1 MVRSGSAWATHVARG
16 FGFQCT
22 NSNVPRNLPCVNPI
36 KSSGTRSISDEF
48 SSQLPVGRG
57 FMRNAS
63 LPSSFYPPRQFT
75 INELFRVMLISLQNS
90 RGTGS
95 RLALMVISV
104 MSGDDS
110 AKRLIPRFLA
120 LHIAK
125 RSGSKPQ
132 HMYALGALQY
142 FSRLVCLVANL
153 HCSPY
158 DLRCRPLFSL
168 YDVTELHHYLSLAV
182 LSLGSFTMHAVERVD
197 R

>member
-16 FGFQCT
+16 FGFQYT

-75 INELFRVMLISLQNS
+75 INALFRVLLKIMLISLQNS
-90 RGTGS
+90 TGS

-104 MSGDDS
+104 MSGDDT

-142 FSRLVCLVANL
+142 FS
-153 HCSPY
+153 
-158 DLRCRPLFSL
+158 FSF
-168 YDVTELHHYLSLAV
+168 
-182 LSLGSFTMHAVERVD
+182 GMPGR
-197 R
+197 